1 MASTRSSQAKRKTP
15 NRFQSSISAFNKQGK
30 QPPTTRTKK
39 AAAKS
44 TLSKKKSSK
53 SKKQQTSNSSSQ
65 GHRSPS
71 PTQTQ
76 GAQNNPDPESSDST
90 SNSSSSSDSDSGSPL
105 IGFTLDNFQTKLSSW
120 SANQLRKTLQQKKN
134 LSNRIPVDVQEAL
147 QLLQQNYLKSKLMLA
162 LIGNIGEK
170 TVNKYL
176 GENKPPRKKC
186 GWNRYVAFSLES
198 LKHPV
203 PPKGT
208 SEGWDERNIQMGKA
222 WDLLTDD
229 EKEVFGSRV
238 FQHFSKIPCGY
249 DDEEDDDDTSGQLT
263 PEEIGLY
270 EPLYQ
275 SLVNHEKVKAFT
287 ANRPESEG
295 QNTGEV
301 YKKALKNVLKLN
313 SELYT
318 TSNMYN
324 TTYYLLSATR
334 APGINSFC
342 KEYSNDPAWLALAE
356 KRWNSKETFEAYS
369 HGRQIQASLEDIEGG
384 PASSKPLREGDTL
397 KKKLRAALNRLLGEL
412 FLCNL
417 HGGNRN

>member
-134 LSNRIPVDVQEAL
+134 LSNRVPVDVQEAL

-170 TVNKYL
+170 TFNKYL
-176 GENKPPRKKC
+176 
-186 GWNRYVAFSLES
+186 
-198 LKHPV
+198 
-203 PPKGT
+203 
-208 SEGWDERNIQMGKA
+208 
-222 WDLLTDD
+222 
-229 EKEVFGSRV
+229 
-238 FQHFSKIPCGY
+238 
-249 DDEEDDDDTSGQLT
+249 
-263 PEEIGLY
+263 
-270 EPLYQ
+270 
-275 SLVNHEKVKAFT
+275 
-287 ANRPESEG
+287 
-295 QNTGEV
+295 
-301 YKKALKNVLKLN
+301 
-313 SELYT
+313 
-318 TSNMYN
+318 
-324 TTYYLLSATR
+324 
-334 APGINSFC
+334 
-342 KEYSNDPAWLALAE
+342 
-356 KRWNSKETFEAYS
+356 
-369 HGRQIQASLEDIEGG
+369 
-384 PASSKPLREGDTL
+384 
-397 KKKLRAALNRLLGEL
+397 
-412 FLCNL
+412 
-417 HGGNRN
+417 